1 MALEAGAHGLKL
13 FPGELVTPA
22 FARALAAV
30 MPEFTR
36 MILVGGVSVANL
48 PDWVGGPVQGFGI
61 GSALF
66 KPGFSAQ
73 EVGARAKSFVDA
85 WKAAVGA
92 ES

>member
-30 MPEFTR
+30 MPKFTR

-73 EVGARAKSFVDA
+73 EVGARAKSFVKA